1 MPRKAY
7 GRRYAQAIFEIALE
21 KKELERWQTDL
32 DKLAEAAGNEIFL
45 AAMESPK
52 IKVEKK
58 TEVLKKSLGDINPL
72 AMNLVLMLI
81 TRGGIGIIADIA
93 GEYRRLLDAYR
104 GIQTADVITAVPLD
118 EKDKEKLAGNLGTL
132 LGTKVVV
139 KSEVDPEI
147 LGGIIAR
154 VNGKLLDGST
164 RSKLAALKRELVG
177 TGRKS

>member
-32 DKLAEAAGNEIFL
+32 DKLAEAAGDETFL

-52 IKVEKK
+52 IKLEKK

-72 AMNLVLMLI
+72 ALNLVLMLI
-81 TRGGIGIIADIA
+81 TRGGIGMIADIA
-93 GEYRRLLDAYR
+93 REYRRLLDAYR

-154 VNGKLLDGST
+154 VSGKLLDGST

-177 TGRKS
+177 VERKS